1 MFSDHLAL
9 TSDVFTV
16 PRQYSGKFRTLANPT
31 SDSSGRDLQW
41 GPSCYWVATREYS
54 WQSTRKSRVLLCC
67 FVYNK
72 NGFYAFFVIARSA
85 EEKQVLILVEGSSY
99 QSNDC
104 VSKGKY
110 HPSGS
115 WLHGVGVQRVLA
127 RIKTNWGFIAS
138 SNCTRVYCLTR
149 PKPTATMVLGHFYYR
164 LQMPTVLLG
173 T

>member
-1 MFSDHLAL
+1 M
-9 TSDVFTV
+9 
-16 PRQYSGKFRTLANPT
+16 
-31 SDSSGRDLQW
+31 
-41 GPSCYWVATREYS
+41 
-54 WQSTRKSRVLLCC
+54 
-67 FVYNK
+67 
-72 NGFYAFFVIARSA
+72 
-85 EEKQVLILVEGSSY
+85 LILVEGSSY